1 MEFMLAIIGI
11 ATGLLSIAGALISIG
26 REKQARVDLERRHGE
41 LAKEARDSIVELKS
55 EKNRMSDKISEL
67 EREQTALKTRSE
79 ELRCRLDDVKRESDK
94 ISELER
100 EQTALKTRLEELRS
114 RLEDVKR
121 EKASVE
127 AVNALR
133 ESVGRV
139 EGTMMEVARRLD
151 MIAQEI
157 MKNHAERDRV
167 R

>member
-1 MEFMLAIIGI
+1 VEQHTLAILGI
-11 ATGLLSIAGALISIG
+11 ATGLLSIAGAFISVG
-26 REKQARVDLERRHGE
+26 REKQARVDLDRRHGE
-41 LAKEARDSIVELKS
+41 LAKEARDAIQELKN
-55 EKNRMSDKISEL
+55 EKSRNADKLAEL
-67 EREQTALKTRSE
+67 ERDQTAIKTRYE
-79 ELRCRLDDVKRESDK
+79 E
-94 ISELER
+94 I
-100 EQTALKTRLEELRS
+100 RS

-157 MKNHAERDRV
+157 MKHHDRDRD
-167 R
+167 RKS

>member
-1 MEFMLAIIGI
+1 MEFMLAILGI
-11 ATGLLSIAGALISIG
+11 ATGLLSIAGAFISIG

-41 LAKEARDSIVELKS
+41 LAKEARDSIVELKA
-55 EKNRMSDKISEL
+55 EKNRMSDKIGEL
-67 EREQTALKTRSE
+67 EREQTALKTR
-79 ELRCRLDDVKRESDK
+79 C
-94 ISELER
+94 
-100 EQTALKTRLEELRS
+100 EELRS

-157 MKNHAERDRV
+157 MKNHAERERDRV

>member
-1 MEFMLAIIGI
+1 MEQHTLAILGI
-11 ATGLLSIAGALISIG
+11 ATGLLSIAGAFISVG
-26 REKQARVDLERRHGE
+26 REKQARVDLDRRHGE
-41 LAKEARDSIVELKS
+41 LAKEARDAIQELKN
-55 EKNRMSDKISEL
+55 EKSRNADKLAEL
-67 EREQTALKTRSE
+67 ERDQTAIKTRYE
-79 ELRCRLDDVKRESDK
+79 E
-94 ISELER
+94 I
-100 EQTALKTRLEELRS
+100 RS

-157 MKNHAERDRV
+157 MKHHDRDRD
-167 R
+167 RKS

>member
-1 MEFMLAIIGI
+1 VENTLALLGI
-11 ATGLLSIAGALISIG
+11 ATGLLSIAGAFISVG

-41 LAKEARDSIVELKS
+41 LAKEARDSIQELKS
-55 EKNRMSDKISEL
+55 EKRANADKIGEL
-67 EREQTALKTRSE
+67 EREQTALKTRY
-79 ELRCRLDDVKRESDK
+79 
-94 ISELER
+94 
-100 EQTALKTRLEELRS
+100 EELRS

-157 MKNHAERDRV
+157 MKNHDRERDHRD
-167 R
+167 RG